1 MPLKPAERGN
11 MAEEK
16 VTLEENF
23 EAVEESL
30 KKMEQSDLPLEEA
43 FKLYE
48 DSVKRL
54 KACAEEIDDVEKKVK
69 ALMSDGTAADFE

>member
-1 MPLKPAERGN
+1 MPLKPAGRGN

-23 EAVEESL
+23 SAVEESL

-69 ALMSDGTAADFE
+69 ALMADGSAADFE